1 MIMESFRT
9 MMRYSKYHPQGS
21 PWNYEWLLVETL
33 YYRNYIQK
41 LNVTNLSEQRIPKKI
56 HQIWL
61 GGELPEKY
69 RQFTQSW
76 QRFHPDWEYRL
87 WGDADAESFGM
98 ERIDAYHSS
107 NNMGTRSDLFSYE
120 ILKRH
125 GGLYVDVDFKCI
137 K

>member
-1 MIMESFRT
+1 MITESFRT

-21 PWNYEWLLVETL
+21 PWNYEWSLVETL

-76 QRFHPDWEYRL
+76 QTIIR
-87 WGDADAESFGM
+87 
-98 ERIDAYHSS
+98 
-107 NNMGTRSDLFSYE
+107 
-120 ILKRH
+120 
-125 GGLYVDVDFKCI
+125 GGQVHNEEEAKLCYNYWNETTFEP
-137 K
+137 